1 MDSGGILGRGISQ
14 YKLGKYQEAIEDL
27 NEVIRHNPNCAKAL
41 QYRCLIHIRQENKLL
56 AIEDLQKVAQLM
68 GDREYADI
76 CQKIQEFIESYCHKN
91 TERDS
96 AEESSELPAGSNSVI
111 WDLNYAFVPDDFLT
125 DEDGHWSPIEWAIEW
140 VKVEDISVEIAEAKD
155 IYYRQKNAQF
165 QMLERW
171 LERRLD
177 RVEALQK
184 KRSENAKFQ
193 KDRLQSNGLPLCN
206 SHEAIAQAMRISVK
220 RLRFLAFYRKKPHY
234 KRFQIPKKMGGKR
247 EISAPMPLLKQAQNW
262 ILHNILEKL
271 ELHSAAHGFRR
282 ERSIVTNAQPHVG
295 AEVILNMDL
304 KDFFPSI
311 SYKRVKGLFKSF
323 GYSETASI
331 IFALICTEP
340 KVKEFQLDGQ
350 TNSLIS
356 WTERHLPQGAPT
368 SPAISNLLCRR
379 LDRRLTQM
387 AEQLGFVYTRYADDL
402 TFSASGDSLRNI
414 CKVFKVT
421 RSIIKYEGF
430 DINEDKTRVFR
441 KYRQQEVTGVV
452 VNSKLNVSRETLKR
466 FRATLYQIEKDGLRG
481 KHWGQS
487 KTNDLIASL
496 QGFANFVYMI
506 NPEKGAK
513 FQELVRRIKE
523 KYGRRKAK
531 VEPVSEPMNQSH
543 VVALIYTELKQLGWD
558 KKQRRGYMRDAY
570 GKQSLQQLTDEQL
583 LELLEY
589 LTDLRLQLNRLNW
602 TFERG
607 RKFVSKNGDYT
618 ESVLTNLVYTL
629 TKATVDLKGLVC
641 TPEEVRSYLEKTY
654 SKHSR
659 GIPLTEKL
667 LKELLQLLKLLE

>member
-14 YKLGKYQEAIEDL
+14 YKQGKYQEAIEDL
-27 NEVIRHNPNCAKAL
+27 NEVIRHNPNCVRAL
-41 QYRCLIHIRQENKLL
+41 QYRCLTHIRQENKLL
-56 AIEDLQKVAQLM
+56 ALEDLQKVAQLM

-76 CQKIQEFIESYCHKN
+76 CQKLQEFIESFCRNKK
-91 TERDS
+91 TEHNSD
-96 AEESSELPAGSNSVI
+96 EESSELQDGIESSLWEEGRCISEDYIINGDGR
-111 WDLNYAFVPDDFLT
+111 WD
-125 DEDGHWSPIEWAIEW
+125 PIEWDMGW
-140 VKVEDISVEIAEAKD
+140 VDIDDEEISLLIADAED
-155 IYYRQKNAQF
+155 IYYRSKNGQF
-165 QMLERW
+165 KMLERW

-184 KRSENAKFQ
+184 KRSENANFEKE
-193 KDRLQSNGLPLCN
+193 RLQSNGLPLCN
-206 SHEAIAQAMRISVK
+206 SHEAIAQAMKISVR

-295 AEVILNMDL
+295 AEVILNIDL

-311 SYKRVKGLFKSF
+311 SYKRVKGLFKSC

-340 KVKEFQLDGQ
+340 RVKEFQLDGQ
-350 TNSLIS
+350 TNSVLS

-379 LDRRLTQM
+379 LDRRLTEM

-441 KYRQQEVTGVV
+441 KSRQQEVTGVV

-513 FQELVRRIKE
+513 FQEQVRRIKE

-543 VVALIYTELKQLGWD
+543 VVALISTELKQLGWD

-589 LTDLRLQLNRLNW
+589 LTNLRQARSRDSAHRRIA
-602 TFERG
+602 EIARMP
-607 RKFVSKNGDYT
+607 
-618 ESVLTNLVYTL
+618 ESDDTL
-629 TKATVDLKGLVC
+629 LGF
-641 TPEEVRSYLEKTY
+641 
-654 SKHSR
+654 
-659 GIPLTEKL
+659 
-667 LKELLQLLKLLE
+667 